1 MGHDAFFHADQEDV
15 RVLQALAGV
24 DGGQAHGV
32 AVLVTAFQAGHERDV
47 LGHVHQRLAVVV
59 GALADPVTEF
69 ADVLPA
75 GGGAALV
82 ALFGQVGL
90 VVDGADQRIQH
101 GGGGFALGTPFQAV
115 DEVAEDAQRMQ
126 LPIGQAAFHAGLEHG
141 LEQADVT
148 LAGVFTQQLE
158 GLRTDAASGRGGRA
172 DEGRIVVVV
181 GQQAQVGAQVL
192 DLGTVEER
200 LAAGDLVGDV
210 LFAKHL
216 LDDPRLVVAAVEHGE
231 VGPFQALL
239 EAGCLNALD
248 DGFGFVLVVI
258 AGQYLERI
266 ALAQGRPQRLGVELG
281 VLGDEGVGRVQDGA
295 GGAVVL
301 LQLDDGEV
309 GKVLPQ
315 TLEVLQRGAA
325 PAVDG
330 LIVVAHSRQAR
341 AVAHQLLQE
350 RVLRHIGVL
359 VFVHQKVAQL
369 FLPEATGFLVLAQQ
383 LERQA
388 DQVVEVHRL
397 VALQRGLVL
406 HVGAGDAQLALAAG
420 FLERRLGFGH
430 GVLPQRDA
438 RGGQPDELAVGGL
451 QELRQQAG
459 AVVAVE
465 DRERGLESDAPA
477 AGAQHL
483 HAQRVEGGD
492 GRPFGGGELAL
503 LGEALGHFGRRL
515 VGEGDGRNGPAGE
528 TGIDQV
534 QELGGDDAGLARAGA
549 GNDQAGAVQVL
560 DGLGLCG
567 IEFSHGWGMRTA
579 GRSGRTGI
587 RAESA
592 GKQSCE

>member
-1 MGHDAFFHADQEDV
+1 
-15 RVLQALAGV
+15 
-24 DGGQAHGV
+24 
-32 AVLVTAFQAGHERDV
+32 
-47 LGHVHQRLAVVV
+47 
-59 GALADPVTEF
+59 
-69 ADVLPA
+69 
-75 GGGAALV
+75 
-82 ALFGQVGL
+82 
-90 VVDGADQRIQH
+90 
-101 GGGGFALGTPFQAV
+101 
-115 DEVAEDAQRMQ
+115 MQ

-141 LEQADVT
+141 LEQADVA
-148 LAGVFTQQLE
+148 LAGVFAQQLE
-158 GLRTDAASGRGGRA
+158 GLRTDAASGRGGGA

-200 LAAGDLVGDV
+200 LAAGDLIGDV

-231 VGPFQALL
+231 VRPFQALL

-248 DGFGFVLVVI
+248 DGFGFVLVVV
-258 AGQYLERI
+258 AGQHLERI

-315 TLEVLQRGAA
+315 ALEVLQRGAA
-325 PAVDG
+325 PAIDG
-330 LIVVAHSRQAR
+330 LVVVAHGGQAR

-350 RVLRHIGVL
+350 RVLRHVGVL
-359 VFVHQKVAQL
+359 VLVHQEVAQL

-397 VALQRGLVL
+397 VAFQRGLVF

-420 FLERRLGFGH
+420 FLERRLGLDH

-492 GRPFGGGELAL
+492 GRTFGGGELAL

-579 GRSGRTGI
+579 GRSGRTGT
-587 RAESA
+587 RAEGA
-592 GKQSCE
+592 GKQSCK